1 VTRESVSEWTLRQ
14 PFIPFVLKLSNGT
27 EYSVRHP
34 EMAIPTLDTVLLG
47 VIEEE
52 GSQQRLW
59 DRFKMVSML
68 HIVEIQPLKDEAK
81 TIPKPSKN

>member
-1 VTRESVSEWTLRQ
+1 
-14 PFIPFVLKLSNGT
+14 
-27 EYSVRHP
+27 
-34 EMAIPTLDTVLLG
+34 MAIPTLDTVLLG